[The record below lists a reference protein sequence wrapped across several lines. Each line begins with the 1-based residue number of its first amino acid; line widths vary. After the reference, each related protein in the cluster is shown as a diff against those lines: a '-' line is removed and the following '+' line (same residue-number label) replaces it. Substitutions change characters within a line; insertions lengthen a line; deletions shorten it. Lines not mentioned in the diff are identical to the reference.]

1 MAPSPSPA
9 TNPASPPRPAP
20 RRGAS
25 CGRPALR
32 LVGALPRVWWA
43 GRRGSL
49 VGALPCG
56 WWAPCPV
63 FGGRDVGASLVGAL
77 PCGWWAPCPVFG
89 GRDVGASLVGA
100 LRLTSFRAPT
110 RGAPTGNQ
118 MVYKPDTHHRR
129 SIRLKGY
136 DYSQAGA
143 YFITIVTQGR
153 VCLFGDVIDGEMLLN
168 DAGKMVRRVWDGIPD
183 RFPSVEMDAFVV
195 MPNHVHGV
203 IFIHQP
209 HTPSVG
215 ASLVG
220 ALTTGDVLTT
230 GDARNDTKATTGVSP
245 ALGDVVGA
253 YKSLTTLDYGK
264 GVRETDWPPFHKR
277 LWQRDYYERI
287 IRNESETA
295 LAREYIAN
303 NPMKWEL
310 DRENPARTGSG
321 IVPTEKTP

>member
-1 MAPSPSPA
+1 M
-9 TNPASPPRPAP
+9 
-20 RRGAS
+20 GA
-25 CGRPALR
+25 RN
-32 LVGALPRVWWA
+32 
-43 GRRGSL
+43 
-49 VGALPCG
+49 
-56 WWAPCPV
+56 
-63 FGGRDVGASLVGAL
+63 DVKH
-77 PCGWWAPCPVFG
+77 
-89 GRDVGASLVGA
+89 
-100 LRLTSFRAPT
+100 RAPT
-110 RGAPTGNQ
+110 RDAPTTGNA
-118 MVYKPDTHHRR
+118 VPYNPDIHHRR
-129 SIRLKGY
+129 STRLKGY

-168 DAGKMVRRVWDGIPD
+168 DAGEMAREVWDGMPD
-183 RFPSVEMDAFVV
+183 RFPSVEMDEFVV

-209 HTPSVG
+209 HTPTVG

-220 ALTTGDVLTT
+220 AQNVG
-230 GDARNDTKATTGVSP
+230 P
-245 ALGDVVGA
+245 ALGDMVGA
-253 YKSLTTLDYGK
+253 YKSLTTVAYGK
-264 GVRETDWPPFHKR
+264 GVREMDWPPFHKR

-287 IRNESETA
+287 IRNESEIA